1 MSPLPPEPT
10 PEPSLRIEAAVAP
23 LAVVLPAVRFE
34 AAFEALVMPD
44 TVVLP
49 IGIVFT
55 VEAPAGI
62 SLRVG

>member
-10 PEPSLRIEAAVAP
+10 PVPMSEREEAVE
-23 LAVVLPAVRFE
+23 LPAVRFA
-34 AAFEALVMPD
+34 AAFDAAFAIPD

-49 IGIVFT
+49 IGIVLT
-55 VEAPAGI
+55 AEAPAGI